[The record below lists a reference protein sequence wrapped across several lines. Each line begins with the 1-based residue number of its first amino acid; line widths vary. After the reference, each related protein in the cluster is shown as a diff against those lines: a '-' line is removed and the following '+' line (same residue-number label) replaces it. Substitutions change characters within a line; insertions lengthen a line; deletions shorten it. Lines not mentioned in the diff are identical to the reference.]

1 MQASALASGDQIERA
16 DFSQP
21 LLSDLNGKRSIGA
34 AAVAAVRPRELL
46 LRDAVDD
53 ALRMT
58 NGNLSEAARRL
69 RMARSTLYRILQR
82 DVRDGTSPIDPAE

>member
-1 MQASALASGDQIERA
+1 LQASAFACEEQIERA
-16 DFSQP
+16 HFSQP
-21 LLSDLNGKRSIGA
+21 LLCEVGSAPKPSRSSTQQE
-34 AAVAAVRPRELL
+34 VRPRELL

-69 RMARSTLYRILQR
+69 GMARSTLYRILHR
-82 DVRDGTSPIDPAE
+82 EPRHGASD